1 MAMRFNEAKAT
12 QVAALL
18 LKLRGTQRM
27 KFLKLLKLMY
37 IVDREALSRWGRPV
51 STDTHVSMDK
61 GPVLSRVY
69 SLINEEQCEPTFWTR
84 HIVPAPGYDVR
95 LDADPGD
102 DELSRAEEELIHEVF
117 VRHGHKNR
125 WQIVKELH
133 DLPEWQDPHGSMI
146 PIAISDILSALGKS
160 RADIAAIEEQLEAD
174 AFADFLLQPV

>member
-1 MAMRFNEAKAT
+1 MRFNEAKAT

-37 IVDREALSRWGRPV
+37 IVDREALSKWGRPV
-51 STDTHVSMDK
+51 STDTYVSMDR

-69 SLINEEQCEPTFWTR
+69 SLINEEQDQQTYWAQ

-95 LDADPGD
+95 LEVDPGD
-102 DELSRAEEELIHEVF
+102 DELSRAEEELVREVF
-117 VRHGHKNR
+117 AQHGHKNR

-133 DLPEWQDPHGSMI
+133 DVPEWQDPHGSMI
-146 PIAISDILSALGKS
+146 PIALRDILRAVGKS
-160 RADIAAIEEQLEAD
+160 HADIAAIEEELEAD
-174 AFADFLLQPV
+174 ALAELLLQPI